1 MLARLHARARASSAH
16 ILARAHLR
24 AHPRT
29 SRLPSRAS
37 PCARGVHAVP
47 CAHEPVPRSPSSAR
61 GMPRSPPGARPPGPA
76 ALLPAPPSRGRIR
89 RGRTGRHS
97 EDRTTARKDEDLRT
111 RTAKAEDRTRRR
123 RPRRTK
129 RRWERRWRTRWRRLW
144 RRPWRWWRPRCLSL
158 RCKAQVRALALA
170 STIGPTRSRLA
181 SADIAQASG
190 RARIHLSFA
199 ATRSRWSCWSLEEA
213 AASASAQLVD
223 DVDVAMPAGGDA
235 GGGQARSAE
244 RGGPPKPRAAGG
256 SRQGQAAPQGQGA
269 HLAKIVQGVRECSN

>member
-1 MLARLHARARASSAH
+1 MHPRACILARTSSRAH
-16 ILARAHLR
+16 ILARTHPHARASLRQPIRHSVHASGHGPLPARR
-24 AHPRT
+24 AHDA
-29 SRLPSRAS
+29 RL
-37 PCARGVHAVP
+37 
-47 CAHEPVPRSPSSAR
+47 
-61 GMPRSPPGARPPGPA
+61 PGPA

-256 SRQGQAAPQGQGA
+256 ARQGQAAPQGQGA
-269 HLAKIVQGVRECSN
+269 HLA